1 MRRLWNEGYRSY
13 LGRSARYAP
22 IFHRSK
28 PCRKAAV
35 ELAEV
40 SSTHSTE
47 EVVNHHGGK
56 GWTIRSCVKSKVCDC
71 VWKQLLYGDWMAE
84 GRLETESRCQECLAI
99 IKGEI
104 TSNNLSKR
112 RVRTRTHGVVG
123 GRGLV
128 APSYP
133 IIRLTDEKNPSF
145 VINQNWPAGQS

>member
-1 MRRLWNEGYRSY
+1 
-13 LGRSARYAP
+13 
-22 IFHRSK
+22 
-28 PCRKAAV
+28 
-35 ELAEV
+35 
-40 SSTHSTE
+40 
-47 EVVNHHGGK
+47 
-56 GWTIRSCVKSKVCDC
+56 
-71 VWKQLLYGDWMAE
+71 MAE

-133 IIRLTDEKNPSF
+133 IGVCACLQHSLHACSILFGFTEDG
-145 VINQNWPAGQS
+145 I

>member
-1 MRRLWNEGYRSY
+1 
-13 LGRSARYAP
+13 
-22 IFHRSK
+22 
-28 PCRKAAV
+28 
-35 ELAEV
+35 
-40 SSTHSTE
+40 
-47 EVVNHHGGK
+47 
-56 GWTIRSCVKSKVCDC
+56 
-71 VWKQLLYGDWMAE
+71 MAE

-133 IIRLTDEKNPSF
+133 IGTLKWMAARRYKYNRAF
-145 VINQNWPAGQS
+145 

>member
-1 MRRLWNEGYRSY
+1 
-13 LGRSARYAP
+13 
-22 IFHRSK
+22 
-28 PCRKAAV
+28 
-35 ELAEV
+35 
-40 SSTHSTE
+40 
-47 EVVNHHGGK
+47 
-56 GWTIRSCVKSKVCDC
+56 
-71 VWKQLLYGDWMAE
+71 MAE

-133 IIRLTDEKNPSF
+133 MHVLTKKDATVKM
-145 VINQNWPAGQS
+145 VKTLVL

>member
-1 MRRLWNEGYRSY
+1 
-13 LGRSARYAP
+13 
-22 IFHRSK
+22 
-28 PCRKAAV
+28 
-35 ELAEV
+35 
-40 SSTHSTE
+40 
-47 EVVNHHGGK
+47 
-56 GWTIRSCVKSKVCDC
+56 
-71 VWKQLLYGDWMAE
+71 MAE

-133 IIRLTDEKNPSF
+133 IIPYIFLLRSPTSCGGSNSLRTRAGAASAFRLFPFSGSPVDTYFTCRLFRLS
-145 VINQNWPAGQS
+145 